1 MTERSHFKVGMFI
14 WYLAII
20 IILLMN
26 RDGNIDK
33 NSEKKKQHQ
42 NELIWKKRVIEMIM
56 NDFHWPRVSFDSISL
71 SLYKIHKN

>member
-1 MTERSHFKVGMFI
+1 MTERSHFKVGMLI

-33 NSEKKKQHQ
+33 NSEKAATSQWIDMEKASY
-42 NELIWKKRVIEMIM
+42 R
-56 NDFHWPRVSFDSISL
+56 NDYERLPLTASKSQSHSL
-71 SLYKIHKN
+71 SLSKIHKN